1 MTNYKH
7 DVLLAYEIFFFTSFP
22 SIGAVIIPQK
32 IFSEIAG
39 KTFLSIQNWN
49 VSWEHPLPLS
59 SRVRGF
65 AVNIH
70 DKLLPIC

>member
-39 KTFLSIQNWN
+39 KTFLSIQN
-49 VSWEHPLPLS
+49 
-59 SRVRGF
+59 
-65 AVNIH
+65 
-70 DKLLPIC
+70 